1 LRPIIGITSN
11 LRIKEEQDSPN
22 NAHTLRTKYAEMILA
37 AGGAT
42 VILPLATEE
51 VEPETLARVDGLV
64 LSGGGDI
71 PPECFGASPHLR
83 CHYMPPERWRSD
95 CLWLETAE
103 MLQTPVL
110 GICLGMQVMNVA
122 AGGTLIQDL
131 PSERPGARPHT
142 GPGIGCQHEVRIEPG
157 SRLAAM
163 APSSLVMIT
172 SSHHQAVDQLGK
184 NYRAVAAAEDGMIE
198 AIETVGE
205 GLLLGVQWHPER
217 CLDQP
222 NWLLQG
228 FVEWCRRR
236 SRWRS
241 SRGMHYGD

>member
-1 LRPIIGITSN
+1 LRPVIGITSN
-11 LRIKEEQDSPN
+11 LRLEKEQDSPN
-22 NAHTLRTKYAEMILA
+22 NAHTLRTKYAEMIAA

-42 VILPLATEE
+42 VILPIAAEE
-51 VEPETLARVDGLV
+51 VAQETLARLDGLI
-64 LSGGGDI
+64 LSGGADI
-71 PPECFGASPHLR
+71 PPEFFGAQPHPR
-83 CHYMPPERWRSD
+83 CHYMPLERWRSEG
-95 CLWLETAE
+95 LWLETAQK
-103 MLQTPVL
+103 LQAPVL

-142 GPGIGCQHEVRIEPG
+142 GPGIGCQHEIRIEPG

-163 APSSLVMIT
+163 APSSTVTIT
-172 SSHHQAVDQLGK
+172 SSHHQAVDQLGE
-184 NYRAVAAAEDGMIE
+184 NYHAVATAEDGIVE
-198 AIETVGE
+198 AVEAVGD

-228 FVEWCRRR
+228 FVDWCRRR

-241 SRGMHYGD
+241 